1 MIATTTMISTSVNPP
16 APGRVLCGRR
26 ARARG
31 HALRMAGGYPVIS
44 IGVLYLEPRIALLW
58 GHIGMQR
65 LVHWML
71 RESWIAALELAIV
84 VALALS
90 LAVWTWQLFAPRTL
104 AAPAPSSLGAGPVGA
119 APLAARSLLGAS
131 GASASATVRAGS
143 GGALTLVGVFAAPA
157 PGTGRALIARGGDRP
172 QLVAAGEEIAPGVA
186 LNEVHADHVTVLR
199 GGALERI
206 ELERRGAGGSQP
218 LTPVQPQAPVRP
230 RED

>member
-1 MIATTTMISTSVNPP
+1 
-16 APGRVLCGRR
+16 
-26 ARARG
+26 
-31 HALRMAGGYPVIS
+31 
-44 IGVLYLEPRIALLW
+44 
-58 GHIGMQR
+58 
-65 LVHWML
+65 ML